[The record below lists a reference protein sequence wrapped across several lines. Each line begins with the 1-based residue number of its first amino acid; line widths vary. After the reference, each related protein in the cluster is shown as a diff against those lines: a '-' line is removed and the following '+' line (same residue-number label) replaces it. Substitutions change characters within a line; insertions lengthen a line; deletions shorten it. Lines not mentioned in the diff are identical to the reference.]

1 MTKAYRLKTKEDGIP
16 AGTIVYEYNGNHFG
30 ILGDDYRATG
40 RRVVAVTKVA
50 DQLPFITIFEDNLE
64 EIGDTINL
72 EPVCD
77 PDRLE
82 VIPASAD
89 FPTPKVHY
97 ETEPSRNSPHW
108 NAWAKRFI
116 DKIRTCAT
124 PTSAAGEIVDT
135 FVDVSRQLSAV
146 EAELKPYKI
155 VHRHNQEL
163 FADMQRQL
171 ELAKK
176 LLAQV
181 DEKVFCIEDFTI
193 EKRRS
198 DGKWIVTADDHK
210 PYFGSIAQEFKSPF
224 EALVA
229 TDALKREWQ
238 ASNETN
244 AI

>member
-1 MTKAYRLKTKEDGIP
+1 MTNQMKT
-16 AGTIVYEYNGNHFG
+16 
-30 ILGDDYRATG
+30 
-40 RRVVAVTKVA
+40 
-50 DQLPFITIFEDNLE
+50 
-64 EIGDTINL
+64 
-72 EPVCD
+72 
-77 PDRLE
+77 E

-89 FPTPKVHY
+89 FPAPKVHY

-124 PTSAAGEIVDT
+124 PTSAAGEIVET
-135 FVDVSRQLSAV
+135 FVDVARKLSAV
-146 EAELKPYKI
+146 EVALREATMAA
-155 VHRHNQEL
+155 V
-163 FADMQRQL
+163 QL

-176 LLAQV
+176 LLSQV
-181 DEKVFCIEDFTI
+181 EEKVFCIEDFTI

-210 PYFGSIAQEFKSPF
+210 PYFGSVAQEFKSPF

-229 TDALKREWQ
+229 TDSLKRQWQ

-244 AI
+244 AL

>member
-1 MTKAYRLKTKEDGIP
+1 MTNES
-16 AGTIVYEYNGNHFG
+16 
-30 ILGDDYRATG
+30 
-40 RRVVAVTKVA
+40 KV
-50 DQLPFITIFEDNLE
+50 
-64 EIGDTINL
+64 
-72 EPVCD
+72 
-77 PDRLE
+77 E

-135 FVDVSRQLSAV
+135 FVDVARKLSAV
-146 EAELKPYKI
+146 EIALREKTTVVIQL
-155 VHRHNQEL
+155 
-163 FADMQRQL
+163 QRQL

-181 DEKVFCIEDFTI
+181 DEKVFWIEDFTI

-198 DGKWIVTADDHK
+198 DGKWIVTADDRK
-210 PYFGSIAQEFKSPF
+210 PYFGPIAQEFKSPF
-224 EALVA
+224 EALIA
-229 TDALKREWQ
+229 TNALKREWQ
-238 ASNETN
+238 AAESTS
-244 AI
+244 